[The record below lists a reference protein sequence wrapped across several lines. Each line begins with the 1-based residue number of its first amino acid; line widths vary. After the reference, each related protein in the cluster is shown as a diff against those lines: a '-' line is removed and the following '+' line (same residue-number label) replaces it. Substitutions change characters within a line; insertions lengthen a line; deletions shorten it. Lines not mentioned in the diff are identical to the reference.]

1 MTPAR
6 GDHEARR
13 TEVSQAVWRVLST
26 RGFEGLTL
34 RAVAAEMGSS
44 TGLLTHY
51 FPSKKALVAH
61 ALDVL
66 ERRSGARPRRTA
78 PTDGS
83 PPPTE
88 GLARLRAAL
97 LDILPLDAAAT
108 AGNRIWVGSWDVAL
122 ADPDLAA
129 AHAARYGRARTVLA
143 EHVEAAQRRGELSP
157 EVPAAQLAAGAQA
170 FALGLVVQSLF
181 APGEF
186 PAERQVELLD
196 AYLVGLVAAA
206 GGAGPDGAPGAAVG
220 AGG

>member
-13 TEVSQAVWRVLST
+13 TEVSEAVWRVLST

-34 RAVAAEMGSS
+34 RAVAAEMGAS

-66 ERRSGARPRRTA
+66 DRRSLARPRRLA
-78 PTDGS
+78 PADGG
-83 PPPTE
+83 PPPPE

-97 LDILPLDAAAT
+97 LDVLPLDGPGR

-122 ADPDLAA
+122 ADPELAG
-129 AHAARYGRARTVLA
+129 AHAARYARARGLLA
-143 EHVEAAQRRGELSP
+143 ECVEAARRLGELP
-157 EVPAAQLAAGAQA
+157 AGPPAAEVAAAAQA
-170 FALGLVVQSLF
+170 FVLGLVVQALF
-181 APGEF
+181 APAEF
-186 PAERQVELLD
+186 PARRQTELLD
-196 AYLVGLVAAA
+196 AYLAQLTAG
-206 GGAGPDGAPGAAVG
+206 GGAGRAADPGGSPA
-220 AGG
+220 